1 MRRVRAEPSTP
12 PFPFRIFTFPHSVSA
27 LPSATTAVG
36 LHFLS
41 SSPPRQ
47 PTALS
52 RVHMAEPHHD
62 PTSTASM
69 VMADVATID
78 AFHPPEL
85 TALDAPGAPLDTQQH
100 HSHHHHHHSELDTH
114 DLVGAASSSSSSSSS
129 SVATSTSSSSSST
142 SAAAPAPSLAPSSA
156 VAVPTDAASAA
167 GAADASSS
175 SSSSSSGAAVPLPGA
190 SQAAGAAAG
199 SAPKRQLPNYVL
211 KFTLTGHKKA
221 ISSVKFSPDGKWLA
235 SSCTPERACSLTLA
249 LSLTRCVQLPTR
261 PSRSGT
267 RLTAAMSVHSLVTRS
282 VSRTSRG
289 ARTPSISAQ
298 APTTRSLSRA
308 HALLLSHTHSILTL
322 CVCVWPW
329 YMSRTSRSG
338 TFRTASASRPCAAT
352 RALYSVST
360 SIRNRTSSPLAAS
373 TIPCAYGT
381 SRCVRSCATSHDRAH
396 SLTRV
401 HRAVSCSRRSLHT
414 RSLCH
419 TFTSIETERCWCRVA
434 TTESGALLDGAP
446 CSMRPRSR
454 VC

>member
-175 SSSSSSGAAVPLPGA
+175 SSSSSGAAVPLPGA

-322 CVCVWPW
+322 
-329 YMSRTSRSG
+329 YG
-338 TFRTASASRPCAAT
+338 CAA
-352 RALYSVST
+352 L
-360 SIRNRTSSPLAAS
+360 
-373 TIPCAYGT
+373 
-381 SRCVRSCATSHDRAH
+381 
-396 SLTRV
+396 V
-401 HRAVSCSRRSLHT
+401 H
-414 RSLCH
+414 
-419 TFTSIETERCWCRVA
+419 E
-434 TTESGALLDGAP
+434 
-446 CSMRPRSR
+446 
-454 VC
+454 